1 MSAQQKLAWFNL
13 SIAVATAL
21 AYLALWPALGPWRA
35 MGAFGLLGLAGFGF
49 LFYYRGKSQGHVVAD
64 ERDQLI
70 NIKSYAFAKSI
81 VWVALIIGFLVA
93 LNSYGEKGA
102 VPVQVLALF
111 AWLTFCGFL
120 LVQSLATL
128 ILYARQ

>member
-13 SIAVATAL
+13 SIAVATAIT
-21 AYLALWPALGPWRA
+21 YLALWPVLGPWRA

-49 LFYYRGKSQGHVVAD
+49 LFYYGGKNEGQILAD

-70 NIKSYAFAKSI
+70 NIKAYAFAKSV
-81 VWVALIIGFLVA
+81 VWIALIVGFLLA
-93 LNSYGEKGA
+93 LNSYGENGA
-102 VPVQVLALF
+102 VPIQVLALV
-111 AWLTFCGFL
+111 AWLAFCGFL